1 MLIEIPALF
10 SASEVDATVATL
22 LDQPWVDG
30 KVTAGQRSA
39 MAKNNRQLSED
50 APVAIR
56 MGEQIL
62 SRLSDNALFMS
73 AALPKK
79 IYPPLFNRYSGG
91 EAFDWHIDNAI
102 RGLKGVRER
111 VRTDI
116 SATLFLADPASYDGG
131 ELVIRDTFGEHA
143 VKLPA
148 GHLLIY
154 PGSSLHKIN
163 PVTRGERSVKL
174 PAGHLVLYPGSSVH
188 RVNPVTRGER
198 LAAFFWIESLVRE
211 DSQRSLLL
219 DMDVAIQRLTTQ
231 QADDESLL
239 QLSGVYHNLLRRWSD
254 V

>member
-1 MLIEIPALF
+1 VLIEIPALL
-10 SASEVDATVATL
+10 SASEVETTVATL

-50 APVAIR
+50 SPVALRI
-56 MGEQIL
+56 GEQIL
-62 SRLSDNALFMS
+62 ARLSDNALFMS
-73 AALPKK
+73 AALPKR

-102 RGLKGVRER
+102 RGIKGVRER

-163 PVTRGERSVKL
+163 PVTRGERIAS
-174 PAGHLVLYPGSSVH
+174 
-188 RVNPVTRGER
+188 
-198 LAAFFWIESLVRE
+198 FFWIESLVRE
-211 DSQRSLLL
+211 DSQRQLLL
-219 DMDVAIQRLTTQ
+219 DMDVAIQTLTAQ
-231 QADDESLL
+231 DADHHALL
-239 QLSGVYHNLLRRWSD
+239 QLSGAYHNLLRRWSD

>member
-1 MLIEIPALF
+1 MLIEIPGLL
-10 SASEVDATVATL
+10 SAEEVEVAVATL

-56 MGEQIL
+56 LGEQIL

-163 PVTRGERSVKL
+163 PVTRGERIAS
-174 PAGHLVLYPGSSVH
+174 
-188 RVNPVTRGER
+188 
-198 LAAFFWIESLVRE
+198 FFWVESLVRE
-211 DSQRSLLL
+211 DSQRQLLL
-219 DMDVAIQRLTTQ
+219 DMDVAIQRLTAQ
-231 QADDESLL
+231 HANDHALL
-239 QLSGVYHNLLRRWSD
+239 QLSGAYHNLLRRWSD